1 MAQNVIFYGPPGT
14 GKTYA
19 LQQEMKRYTDYTFS
33 DVFLE
38 EIEKEYVKNCVVV
51 ALILLRENHFL
62 SSSQIT
68 QLLQSSGLPDRI
80 KSSVNVQSELEC
92 HSLSADKEII
102 QSEEGYFF
110 IEQEGLW
117 GLSENDFF
125 RSFPSVL
132 QRLTKEEVVS
142 KRYSFVT
149 FHQSYCYE
157 EFVEGIRPSYDS
169 ISRQLDYSPKNGIF
183 KNLCEDAR
191 QRTDKE
197 FAIFIDEINRGNI
210 SEIFGEL
217 ITLMELDKRAGAENE
232 TEVVLPYS
240 KSSFSIPNNLSIY
253 GSMNSADKSII
264 SIDTALRRRFTF
276 KYFPPDVH
284 ELRTILSK
292 RGVDAENIQGFNLI
306 KFFEVLNKRI
316 ELLLDKEHIIGHTY
330 FLDVKTPED
339 ILQVMTGK
347 VLPTLEEYFY
357 DDFEKILL
365 LFDDVDQNGDSVE
378 NCVYESR
385 VLEPTTLMIKRSDNS
400 IDSKRIYRV
409 NPVLSIE
416 CFSKILK

>member
-1 MAQNVIFYGPPGT
+1 
-14 GKTYA
+14 
-19 LQQEMKRYTDYTFS
+19 
-33 DVFLE
+33 
-38 EIEKEYVKNCVVV
+38 
-51 ALILLRENHFL
+51 
-62 SSSQIT
+62 
-68 QLLQSSGLPDRI
+68 
-80 KSSVNVQSELEC
+80 
-92 HSLSADKEII
+92 
-102 QSEEGYFF
+102 
-110 IEQEGLW
+110 
-117 GLSENDFF
+117 
-125 RSFPSVL
+125 
-132 QRLTKEEVVS
+132 
-142 KRYSFVT
+142 
-149 FHQSYCYE
+149 
-157 EFVEGIRPSYDS
+157 
-169 ISRQLDYSPKNGIF
+169 
-183 KNLCEDAR
+183 
-191 QRTDKE
+191 
-197 FAIFIDEINRGNI
+197 
-210 SEIFGEL
+210 
-217 ITLMELDKRAGAENE
+217 
-232 TEVVLPYS
+232 
-240 KSSFSIPNNLSIY
+240 
-253 GSMNSADKSII
+253 MNSADKSII
-264 SIDTALRRRFTF
+264 SIDMALRRRFTF

>member
-132 QRLTKEEVVS
+132 QRLTKEKVVS

-157 EFVEGIRPSYDS
+157 EFVEGIRP
-169 ISRQLDYSPKNGIF
+169 
-183 KNLCEDAR
+183 
-191 QRTDKE
+191 
-197 FAIFIDEINRGNI
+197 
-210 SEIFGEL
+210 
-217 ITLMELDKRAGAENE
+217 
-232 TEVVLPYS
+232 
-240 KSSFSIPNNLSIY
+240 
-253 GSMNSADKSII
+253 
-264 SIDTALRRRFTF
+264 
-276 KYFPPDVH
+276 
-284 ELRTILSK
+284 
-292 RGVDAENIQGFNLI
+292 
-306 KFFEVLNKRI
+306 
-316 ELLLDKEHIIGHTY
+316 
-330 FLDVKTPED
+330 
-339 ILQVMTGK
+339 
-347 VLPTLEEYFY
+347 
-357 DDFEKILL
+357 
-365 LFDDVDQNGDSVE
+365 
-378 NCVYESR
+378 
-385 VLEPTTLMIKRSDNS
+385 
-400 IDSKRIYRV
+400 
-409 NPVLSIE
+409 
-416 CFSKILK
+416 